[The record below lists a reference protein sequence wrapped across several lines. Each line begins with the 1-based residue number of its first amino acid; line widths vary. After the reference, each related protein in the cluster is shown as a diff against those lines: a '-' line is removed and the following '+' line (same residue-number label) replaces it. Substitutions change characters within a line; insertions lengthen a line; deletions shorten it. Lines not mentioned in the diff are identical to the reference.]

1 MVTNRGTIGAITVSV
16 MAIDLSRISLRP
28 FKLTDLDDFILWAR
42 DDQVTR
48 FLRWKTFTS
57 KEETLTFINDV
68 CIPHPWRRSIC
79 IDDRSIGFVSIFP
92 GSGDDSCRAD
102 MGYGIATKYWGQG
115 ITTKAVKTA
124 LSQVFKDLPNLV
136 RLQSFVAVENIASQR
151 ILEKAGFLKEG
162 MLRKYTYLKGNLE
175 DLFVY
180 SFLAT
185 DSFPVVDPSI
195 VVEEVLLL
203 VS

>member
-1 MVTNRGTIGAITVSV
+1 

-115 ITTKAVKTA
+115 ITTKAVKIA
-124 LSQVFKDLPNLV
+124 LSQVFKDLPNW
-136 RLQSFVAVENIASQR
+136 
-151 ILEKAGFLKEG
+151 
-162 MLRKYTYLKGNLE
+162 
-175 DLFVY
+175 
-180 SFLAT
+180 
-185 DSFPVVDPSI
+185 
-195 VVEEVLLL
+195 
-203 VS
+203 